1 MNADEVDAQIA
12 TLEAT
17 IEWLRELKRVAVAP
31 PVSPAQLVDHL
42 SMPNDLIKAAAA
54 AALARRAKPTIGAWC
69 RKNAIDG
76 ENGFAIKLGAR
87 WYVLKSRLL
96 KHLGDPRAV

>member
-1 MNADEVDAQIA
+1 MNADEIDEQVRV
-12 TLEAT
+12 LEAT
-17 IEWLRELKRVAVAP
+17 IEWLRGLKRVAVAP

-54 AALARRAKPTIGAWC
+54 AVLARRAKPTICAWC

-76 ENGFAIKLGAR
+76 NAGFAIKIGTR
-87 WYVLKSRLL
+87 WYLSKSRLL
-96 KHLGDPRAV
+96 KHLGGP